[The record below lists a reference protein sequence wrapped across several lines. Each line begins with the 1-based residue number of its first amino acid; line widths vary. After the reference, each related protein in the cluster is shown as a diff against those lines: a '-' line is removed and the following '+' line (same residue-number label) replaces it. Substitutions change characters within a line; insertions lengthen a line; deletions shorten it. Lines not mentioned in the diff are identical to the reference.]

1 VNGHEIHALSGAY
14 AVDALDPVEKAQFE
28 EHLAAC
34 AACQAEVASLQEATA
49 LLSETTEAAPPP
61 ALRDRVLAEIRT
73 VRPLPPE
80 IPVRVSAELST
91 QLSPEAPAPA
101 GATVTPL
108 PARRRWTILAAA
120 AAVLAV
126 AAGGTVVYEQ
136 VSGPGQSEA
145 TNPVDR
151 VLQAGDAKRVTV
163 TLPGNVRATLVRSV
177 TEGKAVL
184 VTRNMPAAPH
194 GKVYELWLQTT
205 GGAMVPAGLMKDA
218 GSRTVLLQGDAASAT
233 AAGITVEPEGGSDSP
248 TSDPIVLFDFTR
260 AT

>member
-1 VNGHEIHALSGAY
+1 VSDELSA
-14 AVDALDPVEKAQFE
+14 
-28 EHLAAC
+28 
-34 AACQAEVASLQEATA
+34 
-49 LLSETTEAAPPP
+49 
-61 ALRDRVLAEIRT
+61 R
-73 VRPLPPE
+73 
-80 IPVRVSAELST
+80 LST
-91 QLSPEAPAPA
+91 QAPA

-108 PARRRWTILAAA
+108 RHRRRWTMLAAA

-126 AAGGTVVYEQ
+126 VGGGTVVYQQ
-136 VSGPGQSEA
+136 VSRPGQSEA
-145 TNPVDR
+145 TNAVDR

-163 TLPGNVRATLVRSV
+163 TLPGNVRATLIRSV
-177 TEGKAVL
+177 AEGKAVL

-205 GGAMVPAGLMKDA
+205 GGAMVPAGLMTEA

-233 AAGITVEPEGGSDSP
+233 AAGITVEPEGGSQSP

>member
-1 VNGHEIHALSGAY
+1 MTAHEIHALSGAY
-14 AVDALDPVEKAQFE
+14 AVDALDPTEKAEFE
-28 EHLAAC
+28 AHLSAC
-34 AACQAEVASLQEATA
+34 AECRAEVASLQEATA
-49 LLSETTEAAPPP
+49 VLAETTPADPPP
-61 ALRDRVLAEIRT
+61 ALRDRLLADIRT
-73 VRPLPPE
+73 IRPLPPE
-80 IPVRVSAELST
+80 TPT
-91 QLSPEAPAPA
+91 
-101 GATVTPL
+101 ATVTPL
-108 PARRRWTILAAA
+108 RPRRRWATLAAA

-126 AAGGTVVYEQ
+126 VGGGTVVYEQ

-151 VLQAGDAKRVTV
+151 VLRAGDAKRVTV
-163 TLPGNVRATLVRSV
+163 TLPGNVRATLIRSV

-184 VTRNMPAAPH
+184 VTQNMPAAPR

-233 AAGITVEPEGGSDSP
+233 GAGITVEPAGGSDSP
-248 TSDPIVLFDFTR
+248 TSDPVVLFDFTR

>member
-1 VNGHEIHALSGAY
+1 MNGHEIHALSGAY

-49 LLSETTEAAPPP
+49 LLPETTEAAPPP
-61 ALRDRVLAEIRT
+61 ALRERVLAEIRT

-80 IPVRVSAELST
+80 VPVPSASE
-91 QLSPEAPAPA
+91 PPAEPA
-101 GATVTPL
+101 DATVTPL
-108 PARRRWTILAAA
+108 RPRRRWSILAAA

-126 AAGGTVVYEQ
+126 AAGGTVVYDQ
-136 VSGPGQSEA
+136 ASGPGQSEA

-177 TEGKAVL
+177 AEGKAVL

-205 GGAMVPAGLMKDA
+205 GGAMVPAGLMKEA

-233 AAGITVEPEGGSDSP
+233 AAGITVEPEGGSESP